1 MKSLKLPK
9 NKYLRLLINIIFV
22 IVWYLIASQ
31 IKWQLNGLRFFP
43 YIYPLEVGCDPLKVS
58 IKKVSLYPHWL
69 TSMTM

>member
-1 MKSLKLPK
+1 MKRLKLPK

-43 YIYPLEVGCDPLKVS
+43 YIYPWEVGWILWEED
-58 IKKVSLYPHWL
+58 VSLMKYADYL
-69 TSMTM
+69 ALFIT